1 MKHLQPRLLALYAFI
16 LLAVNALVS
25 HRLFTLEYSA
35 HLESN
40 EGSFI
45 AISRIMATHPRD
57 LLWWPFWDG
66 GIPFQHTYF
75 PLLHA
80 IVALFSRLTGYS
92 PALSFHAVAGAF
104 YCLGA
109 VTLFLLAAGISKQ
122 PGYSFCAALLY
133 SLVSPANFLDS
144 GIRGDAGGLW
154 NARRLQ
160 VLGYYGEGPH
170 ITTIAFLPIA
180 ILCIYLALTTRRKA
194 YYLASGLA
202 TAAVMLSNAFGT
214 VDLFLAVVCL
224 LALLEPRDL
233 WRGLK
238 TVVAI
243 GGAVYLVV
251 SPIMLPSLLLVIRRN
266 SQIVGGDFRFTA
278 RSAAGVAILITLFAL
293 CRWLGRRFHLPLHF
307 TFFLLLSVFFAGI
320 PLLAFD
326 FGIFVFPQPHR
337 YQVEFELAF
346 CPLLLFAAELVLKR
360 MPAWT
365 ARAALICLLAVC
377 ARQTVRY
384 VRYAQG
390 LIVPLDIAATT
401 EYQLAAWI
409 NHNLA
414 GQRVMLTSTQSFL
427 FNALSDN
434 PQLRGGHDPNNP
446 NWSVGVANFVVISGM
461 NAGSR
466 DAEISILWLKAFGVQ
481 AVSVPLPDS
490 YYHAFAHPRK
500 FDGILP
506 VLWSDASGTV
516 LYAVPNR
523 SPSLAHV
530 VPPQAIVA
538 RTPIHGLD
546 VEELSRYVAA
556 LNDPALPLAELV
568 WQNLHTLRIQ
578 TAAQPDQAVSVQI
591 TWHPGWHAMV
601 NGREIPITRDGIG
614 LMAIQPGCSGACTV
628 DMYFDGGTELRVTL
642 LLSLMTLIGCAVYF
656 RPRRRS
662 QSPIGPPS
670 AR

>member
-80 IVALFSRLTGYS
+80 IVAIFSRLTGYS

-180 ILCIYLALTTRRKA
+180 VLCIYLALTTRRKA

-337 YQVEFELAF
+337 YQVEFELAL
-346 CPLLLFAAELVLKR
+346 P
-360 MPAWT
+360 T
-365 ARAALICLLAVC
+365 AALRRRTRPEADAGLDRSSGSDLPACCL
-377 ARQTVRY
+377 R
-384 VRYAQG
+384 
-390 LIVPLDIAATT
+390 AT
-401 EYQLAAWI
+401 
-409 NHNLA
+409 
-414 GQRVMLTSTQSFL
+414 
-427 FNALSDN
+427 
-434 PQLRGGHDPNNP
+434 
-446 NWSVGVANFVVISGM
+446 
-461 NAGSR
+461 
-466 DAEISILWLKAFGVQ
+466 
-481 AVSVPLPDS
+481 
-490 YYHAFAHPRK
+490 
-500 FDGILP
+500 
-506 VLWSDASGTV
+506 
-516 LYAVPNR
+516 NR
-523 SPSLAHV
+523 SLRPLRTGADCSPRHRRDHR
-530 VPPQAIVA
+530 VPACRLDQPQPGRTACDVDQHAI
-538 RTPIHGLD
+538 
-546 VEELSRYVAA
+546 
-556 LNDPALPLAELV
+556 
-568 WQNLHTLRIQ
+568 
-578 TAAQPDQAVSVQI
+578 VSVQRPERQSA
-591 TWHPGWHAMV
+591 T
-601 NGREIPITRDGIG
+601 
-614 LMAIQPGCSGACTV
+614 
-628 DMYFDGGTELRVTL
+628 
-642 LLSLMTLIGCAVYF
+642 
-656 RPRRRS
+656 PRRARS
-662 QSPIGPPS
+662 QQSELVGRCCQLCGYLGDERRVP
-670 AR
+670 RR